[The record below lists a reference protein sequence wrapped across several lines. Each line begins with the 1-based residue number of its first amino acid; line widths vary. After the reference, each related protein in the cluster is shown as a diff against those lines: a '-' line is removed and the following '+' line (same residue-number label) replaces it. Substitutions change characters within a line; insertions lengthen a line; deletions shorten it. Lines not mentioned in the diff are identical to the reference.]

1 MPNTTTD
8 PIEQALGANAVL
20 TGFINRT
27 VRAGAIRLVEVEAT
41 GLPCGNMPPV
51 SDNTPVYILTA
62 DQLREAI
69 GDGYFLD
76 AEMGED
82 L

>member
-1 MPNTTTD
+1 MPNTTAD
-8 PIEQALGANAVL
+8 PIETALGAHAVL

-27 VRAGAIRLVEVEAT
+27 VRAGAIRLIEVEAT
-41 GLPCGNMPPV
+41 GLPCGNRPPV
-51 SDNTPVYILTA
+51 TDNTPVYVITA

-69 GDGYFLD
+69 ASGRLD
-76 AEMGED
+76 AEEVGD